1 MFQGFTERTSGF
13 LWDLSFNN
21 ERPWFLE
28 HKAEFETVLQEP
40 FKALA
45 QDTLAL
51 VRQRHPERDLN
62 CHVSRI
68 YRDAR
73 RLFGRGPYKDHLWFT
88 IFDGEKDLGGPAF
101 FFELGAATYSYGLGF
116 WDASPT
122 AMEAFRR
129 AVDANPAR
137 FERMAKALARD
148 RELRIAGPEYKR
160 PKGERGAI
168 INPYYNRRYLMLS
181 VEKDFGGDALREEL
195 PQILAEC
202 FETLFPLYDF
212 FWECWRSAGS
222 SEENL

>member
-1 MFQGFTERTSGF
+1 MFQGFTERTSTF

-21 ERPWFLE
+21 ERPWFLA
-28 HKAEFETVLQEP
+28 HKEEFETVLHQP

-45 QDTLAL
+45 EDTLAL
-51 VRQRHPERDLN
+51 VRLRHPERDLN

-101 FFELGAATYSYGLGF
+101 YFELGAATYSYGMGY

-148 RELRIAGPEYKR
+148 RELHVAGPEYKR
-160 PKGERGAI
+160 PKGDRGAV
-168 INPYYNRRYLMLS
+168 INPYYNRRYLFLS
-181 VEKDFGGDALREEL
+181 VDRDFGGDALNPQL
-195 PQILAEC
+195 PQLLAETY
-202 FETLFPLYDF
+202 EKLFPMYDF
-212 FWECWRSAGS
+212 FWDCWRSA
-222 SEENL
+222 E

>member
-28 HKAEFETVLQEP
+28 HKEEFETVLHQP

-45 QDTLAL
+45 EDTLAL

-101 FFELGAATYSYGLGF
+101 YFELSAATYSYGMGY

-148 RELRIAGPEYKR
+148 KELHVAGPEYKR
-160 PKGERGAI
+160 PKGDRGAV
-168 INPYYNRRYLMLS
+168 INPYYNRRYLFLS
-181 VEKDFGGDALREEL
+181 VDKDFGGDALSPQLPQLLAETYEEL
-195 PQILAEC
+195 
-202 FETLFPLYDF
+202 FPMYDF
-212 FWECWRSAGS
+212 FWDCWRSA
-222 SEENL
+222 E